1 LVRNLLAL
9 HCKVIIAGSGKSL
22 HLLQDE
28 FPSLENLKLPEN
40 PLKFSEKLS
49 INTSV
54 ILQVKKF
61 TNAIKSE
68 NKILYEFLKTQKIDG
83 IISDNRYGIY
93 SETIESILITHQL
106 NLANDVPLKLF
117 GQRILNKQLK
127 KFHQIWIP
135 DEAESLFSGD
145 LSRKKAGNKKY
156 IGILSRMEN
165 LALPRQNFILIIASG
180 TEPHRTQFEN
190 KMISVLGNT
199 GKRCVLVRGLPDRN
213 SNEKEFP
220 ENFEVFNHLN
230 SERLNKLLSSCAL
243 FISRNGY
250 STLMDIFKAQAPSVL
265 FPTKGQAEQEYLSKN
280 LEQTLNFKCRDLE
293 QFELKDLEKPQIL
306 RGKSQIELKEILK
319 SWLTN
324 L

>member
-9 HCKVIIAGSGKSL
+9 QCEIILASSGKSL
-22 HLLQDE
+22 RLLQDE
-28 FPSLENLKLPEN
+28 FPDLEQLILPDN
-40 PLKFSEKLS
+40 TLKFSEKLS

-61 TNAIKSE
+61 TNSIKSE
-68 NKILYEFLKTQKIDG
+68 NQILNEFLKTRHIDA

-93 SETIESILITHQL
+93 SKTINSVLITHQL
-106 NLANDVPLKLF
+106 NLAKGTPIKLF
-117 GQRILNKQLK
+117 GQRLLSKQLQN
-127 KFHQIWIP
+127 FQQIWIP
-135 DEAESLFSGD
+135 DEAESLLSGD

-165 LALPRQNFILIIASG
+165 LALPRQNFILTIASG

-190 KMISVLGNT
+190 KMISVLGNS

-243 FISRNGY
+243 VISRNGY
-250 STLMDIFKAQAPSVL
+250 STLMDIYKAQAPSVL

-306 RGKSQIELKEILK
+306 RGKSQIDLKEILK